1 MHKPDFLDRF
11 DRLVAFD
18 AETTGK
24 RTPDAD
30 FIRRQPF
37 AWKPPGIIIEVGF
50 VEMLRDGTGWRKG
63 ETWCSLVNPDGP
75 IDPAAIKIHKIRPAD
90 LKAAPR
96 FPAILPTVR
105 DVIGDSP
112 IVAHAYENERD
123 FLDYEFARAKVIE
136 WGDSA
141 YGEERYICTQ
151 ILYEQIFPGATKSLT
166 SMCDRLALDAS
177 ERDDRHGALLDADM
191 TADALILL
199 EHLLKHGESAAPRS
213 WTSA

>member
-50 VEMLRDGTGWRKG
+50 VEMQRDGTGWRKG

-96 FPAILPTVR
+96 FPAILARVR
-105 DVIGDSP
+105 NFIGDSP